1 MFKAKIK
8 QKKMK
13 GFKLYLYKVLFFSII
28 IWHIMLFNQ
37 SHSAFLSIDTLLQK
51 TTQLWNFNNIN
62 SWEKLVQR
70 DIFEKTLSDINSAW
84 STSIQQTLQSITSQ
98 IKRNATSTCNIS
110 DSDINTILSQ
120 SPWLLLDFYQYY
132 TIPSSTT
139 VIEISNNNKDALRNS
154 CTRLLVCYWQG
165 TIKEIKYW
173 TISYNQINDLR
184 GLENCKQIVQNIY
197 YINSNIYKTN
207 NNISSLNKNDN
218 IYMDGIKDNGLF
230 DLMIDIENTKNI
242 LFSKNDGPSL
252 PQMIYYSLPNINT
265 SANNI
270 DAIQNTIPGWI
281 SWIWWWNSSISNSST
296 DNNIN
301 NSWTIKWIQNNNITS
316 NINNFISEIQNT
328 NSNNINWTITTNQ
341 SNTNT
346 IESAICLPEDNPTN
360 SIQEEISTWNNTNE
374 ESQDNVINNFNMI
387 QEQLINYTS
396 WYLFSNPTTIWWN
409 NNWYN
414 NNIIQTDGAL
424 PSTTEQCQNSCSNTE
439 WTEKLIC
446 EWKCCL
452 QSCEQVSNPSNKAI
466 CLSQCLCWETSIA
479 NDILRIKICRVPA
492 QPARVLAWKKISSIQ
507 EAVDEINEIFNKL
520 KQNWLL
526 IKRTKKKEMLDS
538 SYSNIKFNEI
548 LAFDIFM
555 AVKPIYDK
563 LQINQA
569 KEDSKNQNKNSELI
583 KWFWE
588 KPLQW
593 ADRNKYITLTKKTWV
608 SQIQE
613 CASKW
618 EKYNEDWDNCSESI
632 IPKETLILES
642 LSKWY
647 TKSLINDTFLTF
659 FTEHYKLRDEI
670 SKKIWELTTI
680 TSALKEK
687 AENAK

>member
-1 MFKAKIK
+1 MW
-8 QKKMK
+8 
-13 GFKLYLYKVLFFSII
+13 S
-28 IWHIMLFNQ
+28 NNTD
-37 SHSAFLSIDTLLQK
+37 SAFLSIDTLLQK
-51 TTQLWNFNNIN
+51 TTQLSNFDNIN
-62 SWEKLVQR
+62 DWEKTIQR
-70 DIFEKTLSDINSAW
+70 DIFEKTLSDINTAW
-84 STSIQQTLQSITSQ
+84 STSIQQTLQTITSQ
-98 IKRNATSTCNIS
+98 IKKNRTYTCNIS
-110 DSDINTILSQ
+110 DSDINTILWQ

-139 VIEISNNNKDALRNS
+139 VIESSNNEENDIKNS
-154 CTRLLVCYWQG
+154 CTRLLRCYWV
-165 TIKEIKYW
+165 IKKDNEVEDI
-173 TISYNQINDLR
+173 R
-184 GLENCKQIVQNIY
+184 VLENCKQIVKNIY
-197 YINSNIYKTN
+197 YVNSNIYKTN

-270 DAIQNTIPGWI
+270 NSIQNNIPGWI
-281 SWIWWWNSSISNSST
+281 SWIWWWNNSTST
-296 DNNIN
+296 WSTNNNTN
-301 NSWTIKWIQNNNITS
+301 NSWTNNWIKNNNIIS
-316 NINNFISEIQNT
+316 NINNFISEIQNN
-328 NSNNINWTITTNQ
+328 NSKDWTLITNQ
-341 SNTNT
+341 TNNNT
-346 IESAICLPEDNPTN
+346 IQSAICLPEDNPTN
-360 SIQEEISTWNNTNE
+360 VIQEESATWNNTDE
-374 ESQDNVINNFNMI
+374 EDQDNIINNFNMI

-396 WYLFSNPTTIWWN
+396 WYLFSTPTTVWWS

-424 PSTTEQCQNSCSNTE
+424 PSTTQQCQNSCSNTE

-452 QSCEQVSNPSNKAI
+452 QSCEQVSNASDKAI

-507 EAVDEINEIFNKL
+507 EAIDEINEIFNKL

-569 KEDSKNQNKNSELI
+569 KEDSKNQNKSSELI
-583 KWFWE
+583 KGFEE

-593 ADRNKYITLTKKTWV
+593 ADRNKYIMLTKKTWV

-613 CASKW
+613 CASKG
-618 EKYNEDWDNCSESI
+618 EKYNGDWDNCTTSVWQ
-632 IPKETLILES
+632 KENLILES

-659 FTEHYKLRDEI
+659 FTEHNKLRDEI

-680 TSALKEK
+680 TTALRTK